1 MALTDSIN
9 AAWLKERYLFGV
21 NLTDDSGNDY
31 PDALFTQ
38 AIESAIS
45 TVESELDI
53 VLDDLETKTD
63 RLDVQDWAGDTYW
76 LLQTKFRPLREVTKV
91 EVQYGQY
98 GPTEIPL
105 DWANIASA
113 RGGQLQIIP
122 GPSSMSSVI
131 FTGGTPFVGLI
142 GFYGRPYTPLW
153 WKITYKAGFD
163 GLKGGA
169 GVQYPVPPAITDMI
183 GLTAALLPL
192 DTAGDLIAGAGIASK
207 SISMDG
213 LSTSIN
219 TTSSATNSGYGARVL
234 AYQKRLKTLVTNV
247 KRDWRLPQL
256 LVI

>member
-1 MALTDSIN
+1 MALTDTITP
-9 AAWLKERYLFGV
+9 AWLKERYLFGI
-21 NLTDDSGNDY
+21 NLTDDAGNDY
-31 PDALFTQ
+31 PESLYLQSID
-38 AIESAIS
+38 SAIS

-53 VLDDLETKTD
+53 VLDDLTEYTD
-63 RLDVQDWAGDTYW
+63 RLDVQDWAGDTFW
-76 LLQTKFRPLREVTKV
+76 LLQTKRRPLREIVKV
-91 EVQYGQY
+91 EVQFGQY
-98 GPTEIPL
+98 GPTTIPL
-105 DWANIASA
+105 DWANIASV

-122 GPSSMSSVI
+122 GPSGMSSVI

-163 GLKGGA
+163 GLKGGN
-169 GVQYPVPPAITDMI
+169 GVLYPVPSSITDMV
-183 GLTAALLPL
+183 GLLASMLPL

-234 AYQKRLKTLVTNV
+234 SYQKRLKTLITNV
-247 KRDWRLPQL
+247 KRDWRLPQM
-256 LVI
+256 LVM